1 MLFRLTVK
9 NVQRS
14 NIVLFFVC
22 VQFLFATHQAKAQC
36 DAFIEGPTVVCPGA
50 TNTYIISNLPPGA
63 VVNNVSVGG
72 SGSFGTFLFDNIQTI
87 TLQIFETN
95 PSIQLCANYQIGAIS
110 CTTCITIVTA
120 DENGQNFTL
129 TGPTEVCAGT
139 EVVYTISPAP
149 DQNDDIEFTITN
161 GTLISVIGNEVTV
174 LWDGPDDD
182 GEVCFEY
189 ANPCGDDQNFCLEVE
204 VIQPPGNAI
213 LSGLP
218 DAVCVGDNFTA
229 NVADYGNA
237 TILWTSTNTNFTSPN
252 GQVSIEGIFSTA
264 GIAEVCVRLSV
275 GCNNDIILCK
285 SINVQP
291 PPNPSLIFTESCG
304 LEGFLTAVDLR
315 IGSTLLWEQVDGPGT
330 LFFGGTDFFITGFTA
345 DAAGIYRV
353 RFTEIL
359 GNCTVSKEIIFEL
372 FEPLIIEDFRFE
384 CTGTSGYK
392 VFFTITGGK
401 PPVRVNGTEALIN
414 YESGIIPYGT
424 PYSFRVEDAG
434 LCRVDLN
441 GVEDCPCRNSAGTMD
456 TTLILACDSAL
467 VTAVFDSNATL
478 LSTNISR
485 FVLHDGKKDSLGRV
499 LSLSA
504 QPVFRML
511 PVMTFGKIYYISHV
525 VADSVGGSI
534 RLDDPCLQFSN
545 GQPVV
550 FNRSPEISILGD
562 SEICGS
568 FTTLEAES
576 DSLSSDWFWEYSNA
590 GNQTLVFTGQST
602 NEIQVET
609 NAAGTFTF
617 VTQASFKGCIGRD
630 SLEFTFNEIPELS
643 RVNHNCNDSTGF
655 FVVEIQLNGGT
666 LPYIINNDTIF
677 SSTYISD
684 SLLSGTTYQFLAED
698 QNGCVSNVLS
708 GIHQCNCFSDAGQM
722 SADTLR
728 WCASVS
734 EFFGFETFV
743 SQLDSDDFLWY
754 VLYRGNDPLTG
765 SIIDVNSS
773 GIFSFRPTLMTG
785 KVYYISKIVGNPSG
799 NLPDFSDPCLSVS
812 NGQPI
817 IFYPELSPVLL
828 EKTEICGN
836 LLTTS
841 TVSFQTGALQWFNA
855 VYNPAPVVISQADSL
870 RLLVSAPGNYD
881 IVYILQ
887 NEACVL
893 EDTVSLQFFPFPE
906 AGNITYTCNATNDQV
921 SVNVEFPGMQNVL
934 INNVLYTSFYNS
946 VFDTSLFPLEL
957 SVFNGFGCENK
968 LILNHDCNCISEPGS
983 MASDTLYACGNVE
996 DVQATYLFDGVL
1008 SGDTSYY
1015 ILHTLSGIVVGNVL
1029 FESKD
1034 GRFTFPQGG
1043 QYGEV
1048 YYISFVN
1055 HQKSFANL
1063 TDDPCLV
1070 VSPGQPVV
1078 FDSIPLIS
1086 GQILVENCV
1095 PKATIDLQASIG
1107 NVFWNILD
1115 SPGGS
1120 VYTLIDSEFISNTRG
1135 SYTIEI
1141 LAIHKRCE
1149 SREIRNFELFDSPV
1163 ITEDTMVC
1171 VQDSFL
1177 VSFDITSGSSPYFV
1191 NGLILNNFTF
1201 LSQNIAGGDTL
1212 DVQVV
1217 DSRGCFSDNRS
1228 FTKECFCTT
1237 IAGNFESDTV
1247 FICQGLDFEMP
1258 DPVGAFLTAGEGI
1271 NYKIFIEEGTI
1282 RTLYRKT
1289 SEKTIRYDDVFLN
1302 KMVIVFPVFGLADA
1316 NGMVDETDPCYTEG
1330 LPLYLVWKNQISW
1343 TLPENLLLCE
1353 PKETEIPLETFG
1365 VFPVTAFF
1373 TFEGKRDSVN
1383 ITSALDKWI
1392 LNIPSLPV
1400 VLSVEKLIYDGCF
1413 SGEEQILMIESA
1425 KTGNFFIEN
1434 PIFVADTSEIYLEIE
1449 TDTSPEDIVGVEWII
1464 GSSDSTILTKETQL
1478 FLPAGTSGIVDIN
1491 VTDSN
1496 GCVYVLQTD
1505 IRLISDANEFVFPN
1519 IIQPG
1524 SGVNGNFIVE
1534 PEEKIRSVSMFSLYD
1549 RWGNLQYQK
1558 NNINPGENIWQG
1570 ECIGNIC
1577 GDGVYVFVIQLADL
1591 SGNVITYHGDITIVN
1606 D

>member
-1 MLFRLTVK
+1 MFARLTVK
-9 NVQRS
+9 DIQRT

-22 VQFLFATHQAKAQC
+22 MLLLFVTHQAKAQC

-50 TNTYIISNLPPGA
+50 TNTYVISNLPPGA
-63 VVNNVSVGG
+63 VVNNVTVSGM
-72 SGSFGTFLFDNIQTI
+72 GSFGTFLFDNIQTI

-110 CTTCITIVTA
+110 CTTCITIVSA

-139 EVVYTISPAP
+139 EVVYIISPEP
-149 DQNDDIEFTITN
+149 GQNDDIDFTVTN
-161 GTLISVIGNEVTV
+161 GTLISFIGNEVTV
-174 LWDGPDDD
+174 LWDGPDDE

-189 ANPCGDDQNFCLEVE
+189 ANPCGEDQNFCLQVD

-218 DAVCVGDNFTA
+218 DAACVGDNFTA
-229 NVADYGNA
+229 NVADYGSA
-237 TILWTSTNTNFTSPN
+237 TIVWTSTNTIFTSPN
-252 GQVSIEGIFSTA
+252 GQESIEGIFSTA
-264 GIAEVCVRLSV
+264 GTAEVCVLLST

-315 IGSTLLWEQVDGPGT
+315 SGSALLWEQVDGPGT

-345 DAAGIYRV
+345 DAPGIYRV

-359 GNCTVSKEIIFEL
+359 GNCTVSKDLVFEL
-372 FEPLIIEDFRFE
+372 FDPLTVDDFRFE

-401 PPVRVNGTEALIN
+401 PPVRVNGI
-414 YESGIIPYGT
+414 ESQANFESVIIPYGT
-424 PYSFRVEDAG
+424 PYSFRVEDSG

-456 TTLILACDSAL
+456 TTLIMACDSAL

-499 LSLSA
+499 LSLSNL
-504 QPVFRML
+504 PVFRML
-511 PVMTFGKIYYISHV
+511 PVMMFGKIYYISHV
-525 VADSVGGSI
+525 VADSVGNSI

-550 FNRSPEISILGD
+550 FNRSPEISIFGD
-562 SEICGS
+562 SRVCGN
-568 FTTLEAES
+568 FATLEAVS
-576 DSLSSDWFWEYSNA
+576 DSLTSDWFWEYSNA
-590 GNQTLVFTGQST
+590 GNQTLTLTGQST

-617 VTQASFKGCIGRD
+617 VAQAFFKACIGRD
-630 SLEFTFNEIPELS
+630 SLEITFNEIPELS
-643 RVNHNCNDSTGF
+643 LVNHICNDSTGF
-655 FVVEIQLNGGT
+655 FVVEMQLNGGT

-677 SSTYISD
+677 SNNYISD
-684 SLLSGTTYQFLAED
+684 SLLSGTTYQFSAED
-698 QNGCVSNVLS
+698 QNGCVSNLLS
-708 GIHQCNCFSDAGQM
+708 GTHQCNCFSDAGQM

-728 WCASVS
+728 WCASVN
-734 EFFGFETFV
+734 EFFGFETTV

-754 VLYRGNDPLTG
+754 VLFEGDDPLTG
-765 SIIDVNSS
+765 SIIDVNNS
-773 GIFSFRPTLMTG
+773 GIFPFEPPLMTG

-799 NLPDFSDPCLSVS
+799 NLPNFSDPCLSVS

-817 IFYPELSPVLL
+817 IFYPELSPVFL

-841 TVSFQTGALQWFNA
+841 TVSLQNGVLQWFDA
-855 VYNPAPVVISQADSL
+855 AYNPAPVVISQADSL
-870 RLLVSAPGNYD
+870 RLVVSAPGNYD
-881 IVYILQ
+881 VVYILQ

-893 EDTVSLQFFPFPE
+893 EDTITLRFFPFPE
-906 AGNITYTCNATNDQV
+906 TENIGYECNNTQDKV
-921 SVNVEFPGMQNVL
+921 TVIIDFPGSQNIL
-934 INNVLYTSFYNS
+934 IDNILYTSQYNA
-946 VFDTSLFPLEL
+946 VFDTAQLPFDLVMINE
-957 SVFNGFGCENK
+957 FGCENT
-968 LILNHDCNCISEPGS
+968 LILNYDCSCIAEPGS
-983 MASDTLYACGNVE
+983 MSSDTLFACGSGE
-996 DVQATYLFDGVL
+996 EVQATYLFDGVL
-1008 SGDTSYY
+1008 QGDTSYY
-1015 ILHTLSGIVVGNVL
+1015 ILHTLSGNVVGNIL
-1029 FESKD
+1029 SESKD
-1034 GRFTFPQGG
+1034 GRFIFPQGG

-1048 YYISFVN
+1048 YYISYVN
-1055 HQKSFANL
+1055 HQKSFGNL

-1070 VSPGQPVV
+1070 VTPGQPVV

-1086 GQILVENCV
+1086 GQVLVENCV

-1107 NVFWNILD
+1107 NVFWNISD

-1120 VYTLIDSEFISNTRG
+1120 VYTLIDTEFISDTNG

-1141 LAIHKRCE
+1141 VAIHKRCE
-1149 SREIRNFELFDSPV
+1149 SREIRNVELFDSPV

-1171 VQDSFL
+1171 MQESFL
-1177 VSFDITSGSSPYFV
+1177 VSFDIISGSSPYFV
-1191 NGLILNNFTF
+1191 NGLLLNNSTF

-1217 DSRGCFSDNRS
+1217 DSRGCFSDIRS

-1237 IAGNFESDTV
+1237 IAGNFESDTS
-1247 FICQGLDFEMP
+1247 FLCQGLDFEMP

-1271 NYKIFIEEGTI
+1271 NFKIFIEEGMI
-1282 RTLYRKT
+1282 LTLYRKT

-1302 KMVIVFPVFGLADA
+1302 KTVIVFPVFGLTDA

-1330 LPLYLVWKNQISW
+1330 LPLYLVWKNQPSW
-1343 TLPENLLLCE
+1343 TIPENLLLCE

-1373 TFEGKRDSVN
+1373 TFEGKKDSIT
-1383 ITSALDKWI
+1383 ITSALDIWI
-1392 LNIPSLPV
+1392 LNITSLPA
-1400 VLSVEKLIYDGCF
+1400 VLSVEKLFYDGCF
-1413 SGEEQILMIESA
+1413 SGEEQILIIESA
-1425 KTGNFFIEN
+1425 ITENFFIEN

-1449 TDTSPEDIVGVEWII
+1449 TDISPDNITGVEWII
-1464 GSSDSTILTKETQL
+1464 GSADSTIFTKETQL
-1478 FLPAGTSGIVDIN
+1478 FLPAGISGIVDIN
-1491 VTDSN
+1491 ITDSN
-1496 GCVYVLQTD
+1496 GCLYVLQTD
-1505 IRLISDANEFVFPN
+1505 IRLISDSTEFVFPN

-1524 SGVNGNFIVE
+1524 SGMNGNFIVE
-1534 PEEKIRSVSMFSLYD
+1534 PEEKIRSVRVFSLYD

-1577 GDGVYVFVIQLADL
+1577 GDGVYVFMIQVADL
-1591 SGNVITYHGDITIVN
+1591 SGNVFTYHGDITIIN